1 VSPVPFRSHDDA
13 DFILAMLRA
22 GDRPNP
28 DEADELTYAP
38 LMGHLRAMIA
48 EEDFVWLFPLIR
60 TSMDERAGF
69 YISLLHAHAKRLEV
83 QSLLREVW
91 HDAGPLVRS
100 HLLWRLT
107 DDPDLPLEWKE
118 RLFEFVL
125 AQWRVFQSAALRF
138 YGGRQD
144 SALAMAL
151 ERYCGSDFP
160 RSKGWAYLC
169 TIADATKFPN
179 AARTIIEHGRRSDDQ
194 FTSEVARRLLGR
206 LTF

>member
-1 VSPVPFRSHDDA
+1 
-13 DFILAMLRA
+13 
-22 GDRPNP
+22 
-28 DEADELTYAP
+28 
-38 LMGHLRAMIA
+38 MIV
-48 EEDFVWLFPLIR
+48 EEDFVWLLPLIR

-69 YISLLHAHAKRLEV
+69 YISLLHAHAKRPEV
-83 QSLLREVW
+83 QSVLREVW

-107 DDPDLPLEWKE
+107 DDSDLPREWKE

-125 AQWRVFQSAALRF
+125 AEWRVFQSAAVRF

-151 ERYCGSDFP
+151 ERYCGSEFP

-169 TIADATKFPN
+169 TIADASKFPN
-179 AARTIIEHGRRSDDQ
+179 AARGILELARTSSDD
-194 FTSEVARRLLGR
+194 FTREVADHLLARG
-206 LTF
+206 LSSG